1 MTARLQDASCL
12 GLQAC
17 NSLGRTIQASYS
29 YVLGIEQ
36 FVLYVLLRYLK
47 NTVYERLVKRLE
59 GRIGRCKTC
68 NFAVIHVL
76 AFSPCKR

>member
-17 NSLGRTIQASYS
+17 NSLRRIMQASYN
-29 YVLGIEQ
+29 YVLGIEN

-47 NTVYERLVKRLE
+47 NTVYVSTK
-59 GRIGRCKTC
+59 GW
-68 NFAVIHVL
+68 
-76 AFSPCKR
+76 